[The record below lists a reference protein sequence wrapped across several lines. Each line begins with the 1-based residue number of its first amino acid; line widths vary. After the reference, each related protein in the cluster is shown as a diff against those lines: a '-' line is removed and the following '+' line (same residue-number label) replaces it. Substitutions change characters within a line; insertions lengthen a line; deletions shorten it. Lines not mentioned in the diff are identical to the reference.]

1 MAGFFYEP
9 RQTVQFFKFKLNISK
24 MKFKYK
30 TNLFKS
36 LFVFIV
42 LVVQIAQAQPMKL
55 KPTANVSPER
65 VLFVGNSYFYYNNSL
80 HNHVSNLVKSA
91 DPVLA
96 SKVQFKSAT
105 IGGAALSHHNMDH
118 LTTPGRIG
126 VAQPFQWVV
135 MQGGS
140 GEALSPRRRETFRQ
154 TAIANAEIIRSR
166 GGQVAL
172 YMTPA
177 YVKPHKQVSP
187 QNMSATEA
195 MYVSVGNE
203 IAALVIP
210 VGLAFEE
217 AYRRFPEMQLHNKDG
232 THPSLLGTY
241 LAACTTW
248 AALYGQSPVGNTYR
262 ADGAIDQPVALQLQ
276 QVAQDV
282 VAEFYARQ

>member
-1 MAGFFYEP
+1 M
-9 RQTVQFFKFKLNISK
+9 QLTCKK
-24 MKFKYK
+24 
-30 TNLFKS
+30 NLFKS
-36 LFVFIV
+36 FFV
-42 LVVQIAQAQPMKL
+42 LLMLAVQIVQAEPMKV
-55 KPTANVSPER
+55 KPTANVSLER

-80 HNHVSNLVKSA
+80 HNHVKNLAESA
-91 DPVLA
+91 YPVLA
-96 SKVQFKSAT
+96 SKLQYKSAT

-118 LTTPGRIG
+118 LTTPGQLG

-140 GEALSPRRRETFRQ
+140 GEPLSPRRRETFRQ

-166 GGQVAL
+166 GGRVAL

-187 QNMSATEA
+187 QNMPATEA
-195 MYVSVGNE
+195 MYVAVGNE

-262 ADGAIDQPVALQLQ
+262 ADGAIDLPVALQLQ

-282 VAEFYARQ
+282 VAEFYARH